1 MSFLIAP
8 SLLSSDFSKLG
19 EEVKALEKAGADWIH
34 WDVMDS
40 HFVPNLTFGP
50 PVLKAL
56 RPLSSLFFDVHL
68 MVKNPENLFLPFVK
82 AGADSITFHVEA
94 CEEPLSAI
102 KKIKSFKQLDRS
114 SVGLR
119 DSRFRGNDKAQ
130 ENSNNNN
137 TNSTN
142 NNNIKAGISIKPN
155 TPIDTIFSFLESLDL
170 VLIMTVEPGKGGQ
183 SFLTEQTEKVKILKN
198 KLSSLNNPP
207 LIQVDGGITP
217 ETAKQVSQADV
228 LVSGN
233 YIFKSGD
240 YSSSIQQLRNSA

>member
-19 EEVKALEKAGADWIH
+19 EEVKALEQAGADWIH
-34 WDVMDS
+34 WDIMDS

-56 RPLSSLFFDVHL
+56 RPLSSLVFDAHL
-68 MVKNPENLFLPFVK
+68 MVEKPENLFLPFAK
-82 AGADSITFHVEA
+82 AGADSITFHLES
-94 CEEPLSAI
+94 CQDPLDLI
-102 KKIKSFKQLDRS
+102 KKIKSLN
-114 SVGLR
+114 L
-119 DSRFRGNDKAQ
+119 
-130 ENSNNNN
+130 
-137 TNSTN
+137 
-142 NNNIKAGISIKPN
+142 KAGLSLKPDTSIDKVFP
-155 TPIDTIFSFLESLDL
+155 FLENLDL

-183 SFLTEQTEKVKILKN
+183 SFLTKQAEKVKVLKA
-198 KLSSLNNPP
+198 KIDSLNYSP
-207 LIQVDGGITP
+207 LIEVDGGITP

-240 YSSSIQQLRNSA
+240 YANSIRKLRTRF